1 MIKTPREA
9 AFRLRKTRILSYLRF
24 LLLLLPLL
32 GAVGCARGEPNAD
45 DLYADSAANMAAVVG
60 DEATPTPIPAAP
72 AVARPTYRVQR
83 GDVTKKLIIS
93 GHIAPLR
100 QTDLYFKTSG
110 RIKSVSVKSGDMVK
124 AGQLIAELEMT
135 DLERDLAGSNL
146 ELQHTQAKL
155 KSAQNELARGAK
167 QAQINL
173 EIARENLAIVQT
185 QNPAPRK
192 AKAEAELQQASLA
205 RQRAKKG
212 YDALPAGAEKDASPE
227 ATALQQANL
236 NYTVAK
242 AAYDL
247 VMQEVTAFGHRVAI
261 AERQIDLAQLLVDSL
276 TGEADPLLVIDVERA
291 QFAVDKIQAGLADAR
306 IVAPFNGEVQVAFAL
321 SPGSAADAYRYLA
334 TVSDITSLEVAGDV
348 ANVPLDQVSAGMA
361 ATVSPVAQPGVDFEA
376 HIRQVPPRGL
386 LAETNQEKTLRVTLD
401 DPAKMS
407 MVRNGDL
414 VRIALVMEEKSGV
427 LWLPPQAVRT
437 FEGRKFV
444 VVQDD
449 TGQRRIDVKLGIE
462 TEAKVE
468 IIAGLTEG
476 QTVMAP

>member
-1 MIKTPREA
+1 M
-9 AFRLRKTRILSYLRF
+9 
-24 LLLLLPLL
+24 
-32 GAVGCARGEPNAD
+32 
-45 DLYADSAANMAAVVG
+45 
-60 DEATPTPIPAAP
+60 
-72 AVARPTYRVQR
+72 
-83 GDVTKKLIIS
+83 
-93 GHIAPLR
+93 
-100 QTDLYFKTSG
+100 
-110 RIKSVSVKSGDMVK
+110 
-124 AGQLIAELEMT
+124 
-135 DLERDLAGSNL
+135 
-146 ELQHTQAKL
+146 
-155 KSAQNELARGAK
+155 
-167 QAQINL
+167 
-173 EIARENLAIVQT
+173 
-185 QNPAPRK
+185 
-192 AKAEAELQQASLA
+192 
-205 RQRAKKG
+205 
-212 YDALPAGAEKDASPE
+212 
-227 ATALQQANL
+227 
-236 NYTVAK
+236 
-242 AAYDL
+242 
-247 VMQEVTAFGHRVAI
+247 
-261 AERQIDLAQLLVDSL
+261 
-276 TGEADPLLVIDVERA
+276 
-291 QFAVDKIQAGLADAR
+291 
-306 IVAPFNGEVQVAFAL
+306 APFNGEVQVAFAL

-407 MVRNGDL
+407 TVRNGDL
-414 VRIALVMEEKSGV
+414 VRITLVMEEKSGV